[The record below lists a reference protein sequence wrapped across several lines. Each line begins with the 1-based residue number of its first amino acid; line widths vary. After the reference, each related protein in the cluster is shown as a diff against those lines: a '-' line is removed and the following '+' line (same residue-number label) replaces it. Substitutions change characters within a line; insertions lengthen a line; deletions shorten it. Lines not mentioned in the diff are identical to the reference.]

1 MAASFARVRRLGG
14 KLPDVE
20 EGTTY
25 GYPALKT
32 GGKVFAW
39 MPKKKE
45 VEPETLA
52 VRMSIF
58 ERDIL
63 ISSKPDVFYITP
75 HYKDYPSVLVRM
87 KLLEDAEL
95 KILLESAHEYMR
107 SAKGGR

>member
-1 MAASFARVRRLGG
+1 MAASFARVRKLGG

-39 MPKKKE
+39 MPKKKD

-75 HYKDYPSVLVRM
+75 HYKDYSSVLVRTR
-87 KLLEDAEL
+87 LLADAEL
-95 KILLESAHEYMR
+95 KILLESAHEFMR
-107 SAKGGR
+107 SSKGSR